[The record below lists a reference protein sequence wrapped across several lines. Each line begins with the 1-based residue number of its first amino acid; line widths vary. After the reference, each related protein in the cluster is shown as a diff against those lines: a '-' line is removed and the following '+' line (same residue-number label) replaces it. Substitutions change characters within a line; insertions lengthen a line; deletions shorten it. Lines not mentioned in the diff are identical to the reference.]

1 MKKWIAP
8 KRHHNIQLRVSVSVS
23 RGAASQKKTFRVL
36 RRKLC
41 QSSTENNRE
50 LCRAQQ
56 ITMAEEDDVY
66 DEENKNE
73 ENDEPPPTPSFD
85 MEDVMESMTRITF
98 CGLGGT
104 IVGLSLEKRLE
115 SMKITT
121 AEGVAA
127 AARRKRGKTV
137 SSHQQSF
144 PLSATWAVSC
154 MVFCS
159 IIEVSRLVSP
169 STWVVKQLEAAQGTS
184 WNISKDGE
192 TSKSTAAAISVA
204 DYSIGGAIAGV
215 VCSFGRQMYSRNAV
229 VKMHSPRRFSGL
241 LPGLAIGVAAGTIQ
255 SAIDYGTDLLRES
268 GATE

>member
-1 MKKWIAP
+1 MVEDEDGM
-8 KRHHNIQLRVSVSVS
+8 NIENE
-23 RGAASQKKTFRVL
+23 K
-36 RRKLC
+36 
-41 QSSTENNRE
+41 SSSIN
-50 LCRAQQ
+50 
-56 ITMAEEDDVY
+56 
-66 DEENKNE
+66 
-73 ENDEPPPTPSFD
+73 

-127 AARRKRGKTV
+127 AARRKRGKIA
-137 SSHQQSF
+137 SSQQQAF
-144 PLSATWAVSC
+144 PLSMTWAVSC

-159 IIEVSRLVSP
+159 IIEVSRLTSP
-169 STWVVKQLEAAQGTS
+169 STWIVKQLEATKGTPWHFS
-184 WNISKDGE
+184 EGGSNN
-192 TSKSTAAAISVA
+192 KSIAAAISVS

-215 VCSFGRQMYSRNAV
+215 VCSFGRRMYSRNAV

-255 SAIDYGTDLLRES
+255 SAIEYGADILKES
-268 GATE
+268 STME

>member
-1 MKKWIAP
+1 
-8 KRHHNIQLRVSVSVS
+8 
-23 RGAASQKKTFRVL
+23 
-36 RRKLC
+36 
-41 QSSTENNRE
+41 
-50 LCRAQQ
+50 
-56 ITMAEEDDVY
+56 MADEDDVHN
-66 DEENKNE
+66 EENKNE
-73 ENDEPPPTPSFD
+73 ESDEPPTTSFD

-137 SSHQQSF
+137 SSHQPSF

-159 IIEVSRLVSP
+159 VIEVSRLTSP
-169 STWVVKQLEAAQGTS
+169 STWIVKQLEAAQGTT
-184 WNISKDGE
+184 WNIKDGE

-229 VKMHSPRRFSGL
+229 VKMHNPRRFSGL